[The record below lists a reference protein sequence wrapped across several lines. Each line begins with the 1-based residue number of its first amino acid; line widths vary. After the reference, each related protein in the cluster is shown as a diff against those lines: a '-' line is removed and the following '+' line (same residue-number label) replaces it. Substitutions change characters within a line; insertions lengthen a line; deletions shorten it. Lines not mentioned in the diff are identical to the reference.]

1 MLLFDTTRLAFIALN
16 GWIFRPFGNLEHAMI
31 MLFFDL
37 RVCLFPCV
45 DDLLL
50 KKLHMR

>member
-1 MLLFDTTRLAFIALN
+1 MLLFDTTRIGFIALN